1 MHNLKT
7 SLVLVLLLVL
17 GFRGT
22 LQAQV
27 TDTTQVNQLETNPPA
42 QPVVVPIDTIPAPA
56 PISRQKVEEEPKPTL
71 LQKLFVGGSGDLGFQ
86 SNPYYGNFFNIGLSP
101 IIGYKLTKNF
111 AVGPGFIYQFYNIG
125 GNKFHDYG
133 YKIFAQYLIYKG
145 ILAHAEHE
153 VRNTQYEP
161 GSITSNNRYT
171 LRTTLAGGGYRQMA
185 SDRFGFDIYVL
196 FPVIT
201 SADNAVSSSPV
212 IRGGFIYHLK

>member
-1 MHNLKT
+1 M
-7 SLVLVLLLVL
+7 
-17 GFRGT
+17 
-22 LQAQV
+22 
-27 TDTTQVNQLETNPPA
+27 
-42 QPVVVPIDTIPAPA
+42 
-56 PISRQKVEEEPKPTL
+56 
-71 LQKLFVGGSGDLGFQ
+71 
-86 SNPYYGNFFNIGLSP
+86 
-101 IIGYKLTKNF
+101 
-111 AVGPGFIYQFYNIG
+111 
-125 GNKFHDYG
+125 
-133 YKIFAQYLIYKG
+133 
-145 ILAHAEHE
+145 AHAEHE

>member
-42 QPVVVPIDTIPAPA
+42 QPVVVPTDTIPAPA

-111 AVGPGFIYQFYNIG
+111 AVGPGFI
-125 GNKFHDYG
+125 
-133 YKIFAQYLIYKG
+133 
-145 ILAHAEHE
+145 
-153 VRNTQYEP
+153 
-161 GSITSNNRYT
+161 
-171 LRTTLAGGGYRQMA
+171 
-185 SDRFGFDIYVL
+185 
-196 FPVIT
+196 
-201 SADNAVSSSPV
+201 
-212 IRGGFIYHLK
+212 